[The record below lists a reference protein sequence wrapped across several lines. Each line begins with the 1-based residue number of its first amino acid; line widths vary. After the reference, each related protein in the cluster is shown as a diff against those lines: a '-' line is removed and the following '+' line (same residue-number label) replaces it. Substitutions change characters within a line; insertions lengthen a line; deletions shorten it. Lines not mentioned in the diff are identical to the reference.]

1 MTQVRTND
9 ANNANTNRIVRF
21 DIAVDLTGIVPSGAP
36 VVNDQ
41 VTDASDIFASLQG
54 PNYNYKHYGKVQNPT
69 QAQILAQLRLS
80 LITRSLS
87 RYAILVGVQLADAGA
102 ETSNAV
108 RLEFETDRTG
118 VFYNN
123 DWSTDQSVDKNI
135 VADIA
140 DTVGTGGMNAPK
152 TKAGLQKMLDELA
165 AVSYDDGVTYVFGWD
180 SSAGVTLP
188 DGTSATGPSLA
199 STNTPAVPVYS
210 GLQIVWDNPAK
221 V

>member
-21 DIAVDLTGIVPSGAP
+21 DITVNTAAYNVNTNPGGGAV
-36 VVNDQ
+36 
-41 VTDASDIFASLQG
+41 DASDIFAALEG

-80 LITRSLS
+80 LVTRTLS
-87 RYAILVGVQLADAGA
+87 RYAILVGVQVADVTTSG
-102 ETSNAV
+102 ETSNAL

-118 VFYNN
+118 VYYNN

-135 VADIA
+135 VTDIA
-140 DTVGTGGMNAPK
+140 DTVGTGGMNSPK
-152 TKAGLQKMLDELA
+152 TKAGLQTMLDELA
-165 AVSYDDGVTYVFGWD
+165 SVSYDDGVTYIFGFD
-180 SSAGVTLP
+180 STAGVTLP

-199 STNTPAVPVYS
+199 PSTILSPPVAS
-210 GLQIVWDNPAK
+210 GLVVTWDNPAAI
-221 V
+221 